1 MNNAITR
8 SEKITKFLSHM
19 FPTERD
25 KLFFEIVRETT
36 YDRDLH
42 VEIEPSR
49 IELVMPTNAYI
60 VKYNSLRKRFLF
72 NDSNTPNEIHA
83 NLLYAYTSITIDM
96 CNTTKTPTQQ
106 LNFIN
111 RLYGSLVKYSN
122 KKSTSQANT
131 NSYIF
136 VVKKSLCKN
145 NSLFKTYTLGEY
157 NDEEYNFTE
166 TDIQE
171 YKEYLRQLCRNIVNI
186 HQKTKI
192 NQVEQLLNLYL
203 QQQSK

>member
-1 MNNAITR
+1 MSNTINR
-8 SEKITKFLSHM
+8 PEKITKFLSHM

-25 KLFFEIVRETT
+25 RLFYEIAREVS

-42 VEIEPSR
+42 IEIEPSR

-83 NLLYAYTSITIDM
+83 NLLYAYASITIDM
-96 CNTTKTPTQQ
+96 CNTTKTSTQQ

-122 KKSTSQANT
+122 KKNTRQANT

-157 NDEEYNFTE
+157 NDEDYNFTE

-171 YKEYLRQLCRNIVNI
+171 YKEYLWQLSRNIIDI
-186 HQKTKI
+186 HREMKI
-192 NQVEQLLNLYL
+192 NQTEQLLDIYL
-203 QQQSK
+203 QRQTQ

>member
-1 MNNAITR
+1 MSNTINR
-8 SEKITKFLSHM
+8 PEKITKFLSHI

-25 KLFFEIVRETT
+25 KLFFEIAREVS
-36 YDRDLH
+36 YYKDIH
-42 VEIEPSR
+42 VSIEPSR

-60 VKYNSLRKRFLF
+60 VKYNSLRKQLF
-72 NDSNTPNEIHA
+72 YNDSNTPNEIHA

-96 CNTTKTPTQQ
+96 CNTTKTSTQQ

-122 KKSTSQANT
+122 NRSTREPNL

-136 VVKKSLCKN
+136 VVRKSLCKN
-145 NSLFKTYTLGEY
+145 NSIFKSYTLGEY

-166 TDIQE
+166 SDIQE
-171 YKEYLRQLCRNIVNI
+171 YKEYLRQLYFAIINI
-186 HQKTKI
+186 HHKTKI
-192 NQVEQLLNLYL
+192 NRTEQLLDIYL
-203 QQQSK
+203 QQTF